1 MRHQAIITAGLILCL
16 ALPLFAQRR
25 RTPAPRQSSGQA
37 RPAGLLRYGTE
48 LKSATGEPVCRELF
62 LRGQRPVDD
71 VLLDYVA
78 GTTIGLIEGFFA
90 YRACRVDPGKI
101 PPEFVGLGPW
111 AVVDVAGRNVNYP
124 RMYLFDEAR
133 STPAWRR
140 NLVAYW
146 GIFIEPLSGAV
157 KLQAVVYDWQHRLIV
172 ARQAIELEVPGSGE
186 PLPAPRWVSPI
197 EVHFRQGE
205 KKYEVEIAPG
215 VVR

>member
-25 RTPAPRQSSGQA
+25 RTPASRQSLGQA
-37 RPAGLLRYGTE
+37 RPAGPLHYGAE
-48 LKSATGEPVCRELF
+48 LKSATGEPVCREL
-62 LRGQRPVDD
+62 LLVGRAPAED

-90 YRACRVDPGKI
+90 YRACRVDPAKN
-101 PPEFVGLGPW
+101 PPEFMGLGPW
-111 AVVDVAGRNVNYP
+111 AVVDVAGRSVNYP

-172 ARQAIELEVPGSGE
+172 ARQTAELAAPDED
-186 PLPAPRWVSPI
+186 PLPAPRWLSPI
-197 EVHFRQGE
+197 EVRFQHAA
-205 KKYEVEIAPG
+205 KTYEVEISHRF
-215 VVR
+215 VR